1 MAGVLAQTLYEYSQA
16 EFKSC
21 QDEFTTV
28 YPKTKPFAS
37 RPSKGRVY
45 LIDMKKKSKT
55 NSLKKHSCHVKKAL
69 RSGTSPPHPYSC
81 PTLKGFQSRK

>member
-45 LIDMKKKSKT
+45 LIDMKKK
-55 NSLKKHSCHVKKAL
+55 VK
-69 RSGTSPPHPYSC
+69 
-81 PTLKGFQSRK
+81 QIV